1 MAVTY
6 LNYPFDE
13 EIFAMYMAEAPD
25 PVKTELIKSGA
36 MVEDAQIASLVAN
49 GSDLYTVPFYNPLG
63 GDEVNYDG
71 ATDIATTETSG
82 SAMTG
87 VVYGRAIGWS
97 ENAFVSNLNPA
108 TNPMAYIASKV
119 SDHRQKARNKR
130 VIGMLGGL
138 AGVTAIKNH
147 VIAKD
152 EAIAE
157 TTLGDAAVQALG
169 DNADRLTMAYMHSS
183 VANKLANLEIL
194 KYAVYTDAE
203 GIERQNRR
211 IAYVNGLLVLVDD
224 NAPKTA
230 GASGKPDTYTTYLLG
245 EGFLRHADAPQDVPA
260 EVTRDPKMNG
270 GMNYLWTRY
279 RETIHPNGFS
289 FVKPKS
295 GYTASPTDAQLAA
308 AANWSLVYDEK
319 TVPFVAVTAQ
329 V

>member
-1 MAVTY
+1 MAGTY

-13 EIFAMYMAEAPD
+13 EIFAAYMAEAPD
-25 PVKTELIKSGA
+25 PTKTELIKSGV
-36 MVEDAQIASLVAN
+36 MVADAQIASLVAN

-63 GDEVNYDG
+63 GTEVNYDG
-71 ATDIATTETSG
+71 ATDITTTETSG
-82 SAMTG
+82 STMTG
-87 VVYGRAIGWS
+87 VVYGRAIGWA
-97 ENAFVSNLNPA
+97 ENAFIHNLNPSV
-108 TNPMAYIASKV
+108 NPMQFIASKV
-119 SDHRQKARNKR
+119 ADHRQKARNKR
-130 VIGMLGGL
+130 ILGMLGGL
-138 AGVTAIKNH
+138 AGVTAMKDH
-147 VIAKD
+147 VITVD
-152 EAIAE
+152 GAIAE
-157 TTLGDAAVQALG
+157 TTLGDAAVKALG
-169 DNADRLTMAYMHSS
+169 DNADRMTLAYMNSA

-194 KYAVYTDAE
+194 KYAVYTDSQ

-245 EGFLRHADAPQDVPA
+245 EGFLRQADAPQDVPV
-260 EVTRDPKMNG
+260 EVTRDPQKNG

-289 FVKPKS
+289 FTKPKS

-308 AANWSLVYDEK
+308 TANWSLVYDAK
-319 TVPFVAVTAQ
+319 TVPFVAVTTQ